1 MRMKRLGW
9 GIIGSVLVI
18 AFNVSASVTSLYSSQ
33 GEGTRRS
40 NDDVHTS
47 RYAISATSFAAEEMA
62 DTSTVAAS
70 SSYETPLASSSSP
83 STLSRTSHYDPD
95 DDSCE

>member
-9 GIIGSVLVI
+9 GIVGSVLLTT
-18 AFNVSASVTSLYSSQ
+18 FNVSASVTPLCSSQ
-33 GEGTRRS
+33 GEDIRCS
-40 NDDVHTS
+40 NDGVYAS
-47 RYAISATSFAAEEMA
+47 GYAISATSFAAEEMA